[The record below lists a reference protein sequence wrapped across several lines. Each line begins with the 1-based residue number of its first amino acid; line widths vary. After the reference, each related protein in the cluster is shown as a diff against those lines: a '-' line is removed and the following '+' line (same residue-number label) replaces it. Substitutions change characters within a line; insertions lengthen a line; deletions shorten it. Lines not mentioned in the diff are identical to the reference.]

1 MTVEPRVLLV
11 ILGMALVTYAT
22 RASGLWLMGR
32 VTLSPRVEAW
42 LRYVPGT
49 VLVALVAPGVL
60 DSGLP
65 GVIAALITAV
75 VAVRSGNALLA
86 MATGV
91 LAILAARILLARV

>member
-1 MTVEPRVLLV
+1 MTVEPRVLLA

-32 VTLSPRVEAW
+32 VTLSPRVDAW
-42 LRYVPGT
+42 LRYVRGT
-49 VLVALVAPGVL
+49 VLVALVAPSVL

-65 GVIAALITAV
+65 GVVAALVTAA

-86 MATGV
+86 MAAGV
-91 LAILAARILLARV
+91 LTVLATRMLLAGV

>member
-1 MTVEPRVLLV
+1 MTVEPRVLLA

-32 VTLSPRVEAW
+32 VTLSPRVDAW

-65 GVIAALITAV
+65 GVVAALITAA

-86 MATGV
+86 MAAGV
-91 LAILAARILLARV
+91 LAIQGL

>member
-32 VTLSPRVEAW
+32 VTLSRRVEAW

-65 GVIAALITAV
+65 GVVAALVTAA
-75 VAVRSGNALLA
+75 VAVRGGNALLA
-86 MATGV
+86 MIAGV
-91 LAILAARILLARV
+91 LAVLAARMLLAGV

>member
-1 MTVEPRVLLV
+1 MIVEPRVLLT

-32 VTLSPRVEAW
+32 VTLSRRVEAW

-65 GVIAALITAV
+65 GVVAALVAAA

-86 MATGV
+86 MVAGV
-91 LAILAARILLARV
+91 LAVHVARTALCL

>member
-1 MTVEPRVLLV
+1 MIVEPRVLLT

-32 VTLSPRVEAW
+32 VTLSRRVEAW

-65 GVIAALITAV
+65 GVVAALVTAA

-86 MATGV
+86 MVAGV
-91 LAILAARILLARV
+91 LAVLVARTALCL

>member
-1 MTVEPRVLLV
+1 MTVEPRVLLA

-32 VTLSPRVEAW
+32 VTLSPRVDAW

-65 GVIAALITAV
+65 GVVAALITAA

-86 MATGV
+86 MAAGV

>member
-32 VTLSPRVEAW
+32 VTLSRRVEAW

-65 GVIAALITAV
+65 GVVAALVTAA

-86 MATGV
+86 MAAGV
-91 LAILAARILLARV
+91 LTVLATRMLLAGV

>member
-32 VTLSPRVEAW
+32 VTLSRRVEAW

-65 GVIAALITAV
+65 GVVAALVTAA

-86 MATGV
+86 MVAGV
-91 LAILAARILLARV
+91 LTVLATRMLLAGV